1 MTFQKEGELL
11 LHTITPWASENRESM
26 EIPWS
31 VYQKERGAEDEVM
44 GRGRRRGCLGQS
56 CENSDL
62 WNSLFSKNPL
72 HRSKARKR
80 EIWRVRSDQWVHGLL
95 PPWWSKQWLK
105 ISGKLSSF
113 ELSCNNFHTLC
124 RKFKIMRV
132 FKQLL
137 EDPERWPSTGRGYR
151 ELDTKPSTSNL
162 SACWSKPRILQ
173 KSIIISPVSTTCY
186 GQYPVNY

>member
-31 VYQKERGAEDEVM
+31 GNQKERGAEDEVM
-44 GRGRRRGCLGQS
+44 GRGRRGGCLGQS

-62 WNSLFSKNPL
+62 WNSLFSKKPL
-72 HRSKARKR
+72 HWSKARKR
-80 EIWRVRSDQWVHGLL
+80 EIWRVRSDQWVHRLL

-132 FKQLL
+132 LNNCWKTL
-137 EDPERWPSTGRGYR
+137 RGDQVQG
-151 ELDTKPSTSNL
+151 EAIGNL
-162 SACWSKPRILQ
+162 TQRHR
-173 KSIIISPVSTTCY
+173 PVI
-186 GQYPVNY
+186 

>member
-1 MTFQKEGELL
+1 MRSWVGGGDGVVLAKAVKIVTFGIHYSQKKT
-11 LHTITPWASENRESM
+11 LHW
-26 EIPWS
+26 
-31 VYQKERGAEDEVM
+31 
-44 GRGRRRGCLGQS
+44 
-56 CENSDL
+56 
-62 WNSLFSKNPL
+62 
-72 HRSKARKR
+72 SKARKR
-80 EIWRVRSDQWVHGLL
+80 EIWRVRNDQWVHGLL